1 MFPVGVDAV
10 RARDEGTTTV
20 EADMAAP
27 SILPTFRSGHE
38 LIF

>member
-10 RARDEGTTTV
+10 RARAVADEGTTTV

-27 SILPTFRSGHE
+27 SILPTFRSGH
-38 LIF
+38 